1 VGNKKKDKR
10 LAHANMVWERSQLK
24 AAIAAEQIDKA
35 AAAVEQYR
43 EELSEEQFEAIKVQV
58 ENQKKQIEAY
68 LISERDKYAAKLDE
82 LNLEAVIQE
91 DLGKGSKPKIVNLED
106 L

>member
-1 VGNKKKDKR
+1 MKNKKKDKR

-35 AAAVEQYR
+35 VAAVEQYK
-43 EELSEEQFEAIKVQV
+43 EELSKEQFEEIKLQV

-68 LISERDKYAAKLDE
+68 LIAERNKYAAKLDE
-82 LNLEAVIQE
+82 LNIEAVIK
-91 DLGKGSKPKIVNLED
+91 DGSKPVLVNLED

>member
-1 VGNKKKDKR
+1 
-10 LAHANMVWERSQLK
+10 MVWERSQLK

-35 AAAVEQYR
+35 IAAVEQYKD
-43 EELSEEQFEAIKVQV
+43 ELNEEQLEAIKVQV

-82 LNLEAVIQE
+82 LNVEAVIK
-91 DLGKGSKPKIVNLED
+91 DGSKPVLVNLED

>member
-1 VGNKKKDKR
+1 MGNKKKDKR

-43 EELSEEQFEAIKVQV
+43 EELSEEQFAAIKVQV

>member
-1 VGNKKKDKR
+1 VNNKKKDKR

-35 AAAVEQYR
+35 IAAVEQYKD
-43 EELSEEQFEAIKVQV
+43 ELNEEQLEAIKVQV

-82 LNLEAVIQE
+82 LNIEAVIK
-91 DLGKGSKPKIVNLED
+91 DGSKPVLVNLED

>member
-1 VGNKKKDKR
+1 MKNKKKDKR

-35 AAAVEQYR
+35 VAAVEQYK
-43 EELSEEQFEAIKVQV
+43 EELSEEQFEEIKLQV
-58 ENQKKQIEAY
+58 ENQKKQIEDY
-68 LISERDKYAAKLDE
+68 LIAERNKYAAKLDE
-82 LNLEAVIQE
+82 LNIEAVIK
-91 DLGKGSKPKIVNLED
+91 DGSKPVLVNLED

>member
-1 VGNKKKDKR
+1 
-10 LAHANMVWERSQLK
+10 MVWERSQLK

-35 AAAVEQYR
+35 VAAVEQYK
-43 EELSEEQFEAIKVQV
+43 EELSEEQLEAIKVQV

-82 LNLEAVIQE
+82 LNVEAVIK
-91 DLGKGSKPKIVNLED
+91 DGSKPVLVNLED

>member
-35 AAAVEQYR
+35 VAAVEQYK
-43 EELSEEQFEAIKVQV
+43 EELSEEQFESIKLQV

-68 LISERDKYAAKLDE
+68 LIAERNKYAAKLDE
-82 LNLEAVIQE
+82 LNIEAVIK
-91 DLGKGSKPKIVNLED
+91 DGSKPVLVNLED

>member
-1 VGNKKKDKR
+1 MCIRDR
-10 LAHANMVWERSQLK
+10 LK

-35 AAAVEQYR
+35 VAAVEQYK
-43 EELSEEQFEAIKVQV
+43 EELSEEQFEAIKLQV

-68 LISERDKYAAKLDE
+68 LIAERNKYAAKLDE
-82 LNLEAVIQE
+82 LNIEAVIK
-91 DLGKGSKPKIVNLED
+91 DGSKPVLVNLED

>member
-1 VGNKKKDKR
+1 
-10 LAHANMVWERSQLK
+10 MVWERSQLK

-35 AAAVEQYR
+35 VAAVEQYK
-43 EELSEEQFEAIKVQV
+43 EELSEEQFEAIKLQV

-68 LISERDKYAAKLDE
+68 LIAERNKYAAKLDE
-82 LNLEAVIQE
+82 LNIEAVIK
-91 DLGKGSKPKIVNLED
+91 DGSKPVLVNLED

>member
-1 VGNKKKDKR
+1 MNNKKRDKR

-35 AAAVEQYR
+35 VAAIEQYK
-43 EELSEEQFEAIKVQV
+43 EELTEQQINDIKAQV
-58 ENQKKQIEAY
+58 EVQRKEIENF
-68 LISERDKYAAKLDE
+68 LLKERNKYAAKLDE
-82 LNLEAVIQE
+82 LKLEAVIQ
-91 DLGKGSKPKIVNLED
+91 DGSKPKLVNLED

>member
-1 VGNKKKDKR
+1 LNNKKKNKR

-24 AAIAAEQIDKA
+24 AAIAAEQVDKA
-35 AAAVEQYR
+35 VAAVEQYR
-43 EELSEEQFEAIKVQV
+43 DELTEDQLAEIKAQV
-58 ENQKKQIEAY
+58 ETQKKQIELF
-68 LISERDKYAAKLDE
+68 LIAERNKYAAKLDE

-91 DLGKGSKPKIVNLED
+91 DLGEGSKTKIVNLED

>member
-1 VGNKKKDKR
+1 VKNKKKDKR

-35 AAAVEQYR
+35 IAAVEQYKD
-43 EELSEEQFEAIKVQV
+43 ELNEEQLETIKVQV

-68 LISERDKYAAKLDE
+68 LIAERNKYAAKLDE
-82 LNLEAVIQE
+82 LNIEAVIK
-91 DLGKGSKPKIVNLED
+91 DGSKPVLVNLED

>member
-1 VGNKKKDKR
+1 MNNKKRDKR

-35 AAAVEQYR
+35 VAAIEQYK
-43 EELSEEQFEAIKVQV
+43 EELTEKQIDDIKAQV
-58 ENQKKQIEAY
+58 EVQRKEIENF
-68 LISERDKYAAKLDE
+68 LLKERNKYAAKLDE
-82 LNLEAVIQE
+82 LKLEAVIQ
-91 DLGKGSKPKIVNLED
+91 DGSKPKLVNLED

>member
-35 AAAVEQYR
+35 VAAVEQYK
-43 EELSEEQFEAIKVQV
+43 EELSEEQFEDIKLQV

-68 LISERDKYAAKLDE
+68 LIAERNKYAAKLDE
-82 LNLEAVIQE
+82 LNIEAVIK
-91 DLGKGSKPKIVNLED
+91 DGSKPVLVNLED

>member
-1 VGNKKKDKR
+1 VKNKKKDKR

-35 AAAVEQYR
+35 IAAVEQYKD
-43 EELSEEQFEAIKVQV
+43 ELNEEQLEAIRVQV

-82 LNLEAVIQE
+82 LNVEAVIK
-91 DLGKGSKPKIVNLED
+91 DGSKPVLVNLED

>member
-1 VGNKKKDKR
+1 MGNKKKDKR

-35 AAAVEQYR
+35 VAAVEQYK
-43 EELSEEQFEAIKVQV
+43 EELSEEQFEAIKLQV

-68 LISERDKYAAKLDE
+68 LIAERNKYAAKLDE
-82 LNLEAVIQE
+82 LNIEAVIK
-91 DLGKGSKPKIVNLED
+91 DGSKPVLVNLED

>member
-1 VGNKKKDKR
+1 MNNKKKNKR

-24 AAIAAEQIDKA
+24 AAIAAEQVDKA
-35 AAAVEQYR
+35 VAAVEQYQD
-43 EELSEEQFEAIKVQV
+43 ELTEDQLAEIKAQV
-58 ENQKKQIEAY
+58 ETQKKQIELF
-68 LISERDKYAAKLDE
+68 LIAERNKYAAKLDE

-91 DLGKGSKPKIVNLED
+91 DLGEGSKTKIVNLED

>member
-1 VGNKKKDKR
+1 MKNKKKDKR

-35 AAAVEQYR
+35 IAAVEQYKD
-43 EELSEEQFEAIKVQV
+43 ELNEEQLEAIRVQV

-82 LNLEAVIQE
+82 LNVEAVIK
-91 DLGKGSKPKIVNLED
+91 DGSKPVLVNLED

>member
-1 VGNKKKDKR
+1 MGNKKKDKR

-35 AAAVEQYR
+35 VAAVEQYK
-43 EELSEEQFEAIKVQV
+43 EELSEEQFEAIKLQV

-68 LISERDKYAAKLDE
+68 LIAERDKYAAKLDE

>member
-1 VGNKKKDKR
+1 VKNKKKDKR

-35 AAAVEQYR
+35 VAAVEQYK
-43 EELSEEQFEAIKVQV
+43 EELSEEQFEEIKLQV
-58 ENQKKQIEAY
+58 ENQKKQIEDY
-68 LISERDKYAAKLDE
+68 LIAERNKYAAKLDE
-82 LNLEAVIQE
+82 LNIEAVIK
-91 DLGKGSKPKIVNLED
+91 DGSKPVLVNLED

>member
-24 AAIAAEQIDKA
+24 AAMAAEQIDKA
-35 AAAVEQYR
+35 VAAVEQYAD
-43 EELSEEQFEAIKVQV
+43 ELSEQQIADIKAQV
-58 ENQKKQIEAY
+58 ELQKKEIESF
-68 LISERDKYAAKLDE
+68 LIKERDKYAAKLDE
-82 LNLEAVIQE
+82 LKLEAVIQ
-91 DLGKGSKPKIVNLED
+91 DGSKPKLVNLGD

>member
-1 VGNKKKDKR
+1 VKNKKKDKR

-35 AAAVEQYR
+35 VAAVEQYK
-43 EELSEEQFEAIKVQV
+43 EELSEEQFEAIKLQV

-68 LISERDKYAAKLDE
+68 LIAERNKYAAKLDE

-91 DLGKGSKPKIVNLED
+91 DLSKGSKPKIVNLED

>member
-35 AAAVEQYR
+35 VAAVEQYK
-43 EELSEEQFEAIKVQV
+43 EELSEEQFEAIKLQV
-58 ENQKKQIEAY
+58 ENQKKQIETY
-68 LISERDKYAAKLDE
+68 LIAERNKYAAKLDE
-82 LNLEAVIQE
+82 LNIEAVIK
-91 DLGKGSKPKIVNLED
+91 DGSKPVLVNLED

>member
-1 VGNKKKDKR
+1 MGNKKKDKR

-24 AAIAAEQIDKA
+24 AAMAAEQIDKA
-35 AAAVEQYR
+35 IAAVEQYG
-43 EELSEEQFEAIKVQV
+43 EELTEEQLLEIQAQV
-58 ENQKKQIEAY
+58 ELQKKEIESF
-68 LISERDKYAAKLDE
+68 LIKERDKYAAKLDE

-91 DLGKGSKPKIVNLED
+91 KLGDGSKPKLVNLGD

>member
-1 VGNKKKDKR
+1 VKNKKKDKR

-35 AAAVEQYR
+35 VAAVEQYK
-43 EELSEEQFEAIKVQV
+43 EELSEEQFEEIKLQV

-68 LISERDKYAAKLDE
+68 LIAERNKYAAKLDE
-82 LNLEAVIQE
+82 LNIEAVIK
-91 DLGKGSKPKIVNLED
+91 DGSKPVLVNLED

>member
-1 VGNKKKDKR
+1 MSTKKKDKR

-24 AAIAAEQIDKA
+24 AAMAAEQIDKA
-35 AAAVEQYR
+35 VAAVEQYR
-43 EELSEEQFEAIKVQV
+43 DELTEQQITDIKAQV
-58 ENQKKQIEAY
+58 ELQKKEIESF
-68 LISERDKYAAKLDE
+68 LIKERDKYAAKLDE

-91 DLGKGSKPKIVNLED
+91 RLGDGSKPKLVNLGD

>member
-1 VGNKKKDKR
+1 MKNKKKDKR

-35 AAAVEQYR
+35 IAAVEQYKD
-43 EELSEEQFEAIKVQV
+43 ELNKEQLEAIRVQV

-82 LNLEAVIQE
+82 LNIEAVIK
-91 DLGKGSKPKIVNLED
+91 DGSKPVLVNLED

>member
-1 VGNKKKDKR
+1 MNNKKKDKR

-35 AAAVEQYR
+35 IAAVEQYKD
-43 EELSEEQFEAIKVQV
+43 ELNEEQLEAIKVQV

-82 LNLEAVIQE
+82 LNIEAVIK
-91 DLGKGSKPKIVNLED
+91 DGSKPVLVNLED

>member
-1 VGNKKKDKR
+1 MKNKKKDKR

-35 AAAVEQYR
+35 IAAVEQYKD
-43 EELSEEQFEAIKVQV
+43 ELNEEQLEAIRVQV

-82 LNLEAVIQE
+82 LNIEAVIK
-91 DLGKGSKPKIVNLED
+91 DGSKPILVNLED

>member
-1 VGNKKKDKR
+1 MKNKKKDKR

-35 AAAVEQYR
+35 IAAVEQYKD
-43 EELSEEQFEAIKVQV
+43 ELNEEQLEAIRVQV

-82 LNLEAVIQE
+82 LNIEAVIK
-91 DLGKGSKPKIVNLED
+91 DGSKPVLVNLED

>member
-1 VGNKKKDKR
+1 MNNKKKDKR

-35 AAAVEQYR
+35 IAAVEQYKD
-43 EELSEEQFEAIKVQV
+43 ELNEEQLEAIRVQV

-82 LNLEAVIQE
+82 LNIEAVIK
-91 DLGKGSKPKIVNLED
+91 DGSKPVLVNLED

>member
-1 VGNKKKDKR
+1 
-10 LAHANMVWERSQLK
+10 MVWERSQLK

-35 AAAVEQYR
+35 IAAVEQYKD
-43 EELSEEQFEAIKVQV
+43 ELNEEQLEAIRVQV

-82 LNLEAVIQE
+82 LNVEAVIK
-91 DLGKGSKPKIVNLED
+91 DGSKPVLVNLED

>member
-1 VGNKKKDKR
+1 MGNKKKDKR

-35 AAAVEQYR
+35 VAAVEQYR
-43 EELSEEQFEAIKVQV
+43 EELSEEQFEAIKIQV

-82 LNLEAVIQE
+82 LNLEAVIQD

>member
-1 VGNKKKDKR
+1 MNEKKKNKR

-35 AAAVEQYR
+35 IAAVETYK
-43 EELSEEQFEAIKVQV
+43 EELTEEQIADIKAQV
-58 ENQKKQIEAY
+58 EVQRKEIE
-68 LISERDKYAAKLDE
+68 LFLLKERNKYAAKLDE
-82 LNLEAVIQE
+82 LNLEAVIK
-91 DLGKGSKPKIVNLED
+91 DGSKSKLVNLED

>member
-1 VGNKKKDKR
+1 MGNKKKDKR

-35 AAAVEQYR
+35 VAAVEQYK
-43 EELSEEQFEAIKVQV
+43 EELSEEQFEAIKLQV
-58 ENQKKQIEAY
+58 ENQKKQIETY
-68 LISERDKYAAKLDE
+68 LIAERNKYAAKLDE
-82 LNLEAVIQE
+82 LNIEAVIK
-91 DLGKGSKPKIVNLED
+91 DGSKPVLVNLED

>member
-1 VGNKKKDKR
+1 VGNKKRDKR

-43 EELSEEQFEAIKVQV
+43 EELSEEQFASIKNQV
-58 ENQKKQIEAY
+58 ENQKKQIELF
-68 LISERDKYAAKLDE
+68 LIAERDKYAAKLDE

-91 DLGKGSKPKIVNLED
+91 DLSKGSKPKIVNLED